1 MVSKIRSV
9 VKAKDPNFGIW
20 LDSGIRRGSDILVA
34 YSQSAEFVGIGRP
47 CQYANVILGRIGV
60 RQVLCQTAF
69 VLRKTCQEV
78 GLPDLNNYENNN
90 ILLNILLYDKKN

>member
-1 MVSKIRSV
+1 M
-9 VKAKDPNFGIW
+9 
-20 LDSGIRRGSDILVA
+20 A
-34 YSQSAEFVGIGRP
+34 YSQGAEFVGIGRP

-90 ILLNILLYDKKN
+90 KAVYPLYDSNNRPFGHSIWN